1 MAAYTT
7 FKLFLLTAV
16 LTLTMPFLATSARP
30 LNPNLI
36 RSNPNLAAR
45 LNLGEESSNC
55 WDSLFQLQAC
65 SGEVV
70 MFFLNGETYLGHSCC
85 EAIRTIEH
93 QCWPAL
99 LGTLGFT
106 AEETDVLKGYCDE
119 ADHVKSPPANPPS
132 PPSIHDPINVKVVPN
147 LEKLVP

>member
-1 MAAYTT
+1 MY
-7 FKLFLLTAV
+7 
-16 LTLTMPFLATSARP
+16 S
-30 LNPNLI
+30 
-36 RSNPNLAAR
+36 
-45 LNLGEESSNC
+45 
-55 WDSLFQLQAC
+55 D
-65 SGEVV
+65 EVV
-70 MFFLNGETYLGHSCC
+70 MFFFLNVETYLGHSCC

-119 ADHVKSPPANPPS
+119 ADHVKSLPANPPS

>member
-7 FKLFLLTAV
+7 FKLFLLTA
-16 LTLTMPFLATSARP
+16 LLALTMPFLPTIAQS
-30 LNPNLI
+30 LNPNLF
-36 RSNPNLAAR
+36 R
-45 LNLGEESSNC
+45 
-55 WDSLFQLQAC
+55 
-65 SGEVV
+65 
-70 MFFLNGETYLGHSCC
+70 CC
-85 EAIRTIEH
+85 EAIWTIEH

-106 AEETDVLKGYCDE
+106 AKETDVLKDYCDE